1 MEYVD
6 LKEKLEKLL
15 TEDLSNRNSLQDT
28 RRNLFLNSE
37 GAKFQKELI
46 SQKELEINSLTL
58 LVEKKKSI
66 LQLKDDE
73 IESLR
78 SQVKELQE
86 KFSSTEE
93 KHQQEIEEVTAKLQ
107 DTEQLTRLS
116 IQNEEY
122 TAKIRELIYH
132 VDKQNTEIETL
143 KNELSTKADTGSKL
157 SPLDIDALQKKANDY
172 ERLSEKLDLITNSER
187 TLKLLVA
194 SQNAE
199 KENHVV
205 AINTLKQQSEE
216 MATGWQLQQEQL
228 ITDNAILL
236 ADLALITEQYEALQ
250 QNTTSDTA
258 VESLV
263 DNSQTE
269 KEHLSSELKAVK
281 QELDMILQQRDGKVV
296 LLQSEINS
304 LQSQIASLQQNIH
317 QETEEKQKLSE
328 QLAELTSIVS
338 TKESELNATT
348 SFKTDDEAF
357 IDKLLS
363 QVNLLNEQKHTFET
377 LYESSETGLKEA
389 TETLSNLTQ
398 VVENQK
404 SAISDL
410 EQTNKNIKLA
420 QTLMLQV
427 KDKTAAKQAINELV
441 REIERCIALLSE

>member
-66 LQLKDDE
+66 LQL
-73 IESLR
+73 
-78 SQVKELQE
+78 KELQE

-194 SQNAE
+194 SQN
-199 KENHVV
+199 ENHVV